1 VIESYPR
8 RGSSYPA
15 EAYHF
20 AFLIC
25 FLGMAA
31 SLIFYAFSQ
40 KEMPHVNIPP
50 VKRETI
56 ERDVI

>member
-1 VIESYPR
+1 
-8 RGSSYPA
+8 
-15 EAYHF
+15 
-20 AFLIC
+20 
-25 FLGMAA
+25 MAA

-56 ERDVI
+56 ERCYLKKERGI